1 MDTMIK
7 AIIMRLDRFF
17 VVKERQAK
25 ELEDRMDKKL
35 EETTGKCDDA
45 VALQKVQAKIEK
57 DFTQQSADEAK
68 ALTES

>member
-25 ELEDRMDKKL
+25 ELEDRTDKKL
-35 EETTGKCDDA
+35 EETTRKCNEA
-45 VALQKVQAKIEK
+45 VTLQKVKAKIEK